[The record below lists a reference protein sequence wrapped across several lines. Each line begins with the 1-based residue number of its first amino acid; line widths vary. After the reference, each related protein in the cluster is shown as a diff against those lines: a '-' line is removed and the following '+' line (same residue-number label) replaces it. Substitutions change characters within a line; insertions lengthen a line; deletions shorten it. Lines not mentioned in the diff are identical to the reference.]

1 MKKKAK
7 KAKEK
12 KAKKGK
18 KGGGKSDAVPKS
30 AHTKTVEKP
39 STPVESK
46 EERNKNDRA
55 QLLKYVDQVRESKAA
70 HIAACQD
77 ILRHSNNCSLAD
89 RLNY

>member
-18 KGGGKSDAVPKS
+18 KGGKSEAPKPIL
-30 AHTKTVEKP
+30 TKP
-39 STPVESK
+39 SEEVKSEAPVETK

-55 QLLKYVDQVRESKAA
+55 QLLKYVE
-70 HIAACQD
+70 
-77 ILRHSNNCSLAD
+77 
-89 RLNY
+89 